1 MYEMNLERRV
11 DDDDDDMR
19 LVFISRRH
27 ALPRYYY
34 SLLLPSF
41 LFRKDRYVPIFSIRY
56 YNKTNGPSQG
66 LLDPPSPP
74 PPPFVP

>member
-11 DDDDDDMR
+11 DDDDDDIR

-56 YNKTNGPSQG
+56 YIITKPTARPR
-66 LLDPPSPP
+66 DC
-74 PPPFVP
+74 

>member
-1 MYEMNLERRV
+1 MRAKTERRI
-11 DDDDDDMR
+11 DDDDDIR

-27 ALPRYYY
+27 ELPRYY

-56 YNKTNGPSQG
+56 YYNKTNGPSQG

-74 PPPFVP
+74 PPPPFVP